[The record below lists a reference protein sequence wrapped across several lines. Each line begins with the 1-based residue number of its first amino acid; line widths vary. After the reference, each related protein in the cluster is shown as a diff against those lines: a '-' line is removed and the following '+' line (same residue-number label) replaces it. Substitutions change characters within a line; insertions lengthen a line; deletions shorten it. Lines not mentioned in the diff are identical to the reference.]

1 MFHIRIIY
9 MFFNSEMGELGI
21 EFILKPKQD
30 LLRDCSV
37 DLKLVRTDWEKNNR
51 SR

>member
-1 MFHIRIIY
+1 MFY
-9 MFFNSEMGELGI
+9 NSKMGEVDI

-30 LLRDCSV
+30 ILRICSV